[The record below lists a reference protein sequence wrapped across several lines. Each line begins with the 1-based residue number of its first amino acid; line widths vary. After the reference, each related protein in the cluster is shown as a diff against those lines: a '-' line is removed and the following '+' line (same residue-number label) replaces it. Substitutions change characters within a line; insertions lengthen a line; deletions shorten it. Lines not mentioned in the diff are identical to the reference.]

1 VVALVRNELAGLQR
15 RIEFGDGNRVPSL
28 REELRELWKSEFVP
42 VSQDM
47 GEDAGAP
54 VTWDQVDA
62 ELHASASKIETVT
75 INSYAQEGLDYR
87 NHEEDGRSVIA
98 VGGDKLSRGLTLEGL
113 SISYFLRTT
122 RMYDTLMQMGR
133 WFGYRP
139 GYLDLCRLF
148 TTRLLADWYRHI
160 ALADEE
166 LRREFDYMV
175 VAGLTP
181 EKYGLRVR
189 THPAGMIV
197 TALNKMSHGENRQL
211 SWEGTLVQT
220 TDLPKEATK
229 IEANFATTEKLLA
242 TLGETLPAKNR
253 DPRVWR
259 GVRSDKVADFI
270 AALRFPPLSA
280 GAGGEQL
287 AAYIRKQDGKVPAEL
302 TEWTVALLS
311 NSQAKALPHKLAGIE
326 VGLLERNPESQTGTT
341 YRLNKSNI
349 LSPADEGR
357 DFAGLEFNR
366 SWFDAVCWKSDL
378 EDDYEWLEE
387 QIGQMRKADA
397 VALDLTRRWL
407 EAGKLRKPK
416 SGNYERPNGRVLRVL
431 RPRER
436 GLLLIYPLQPPVEI
450 TELKDTNDRKG
461 RAHELTGL
469 VKDGTPIIGVALS
482 FPSSSTALGCEYR
495 VNRVW
500 KAEMEEDD
508 RYDDDD

>member
-1 VVALVRNELAGLQR
+1 
-15 RIEFGDGNRVPSL
+15 
-28 REELRELWKSEFVP
+28 
-42 VSQDM
+42 
-47 GEDAGAP
+47 
-54 VTWDQVDA
+54 
-62 ELHASASKIETVT
+62 
-75 INSYAQEGLDYR
+75 
-87 NHEEDGRSVIA
+87 
-98 VGGDKLSRGLTLEGL
+98 
-113 SISYFLRTT
+113 
-122 RMYDTLMQMGR
+122 
-133 WFGYRP
+133 
-139 GYLDLCRLF
+139 
-148 TTRLLADWYRHI
+148 
-160 ALADEE
+160 
-166 LRREFDYMV
+166 
-175 VAGLTP
+175 
-181 EKYGLRVR
+181 
-189 THPAGMIV
+189 MIV